1 MTGISFTSGADQ
13 ALFFD
18 ELKFERDSVN
28 WRRLVTRGS
37 QLALFGGL
45 CATLIGG
52 VLQHSNPRL
61 PWILTGASLI
71 ILACIIWVIK
81 DTRPRIARQMFKAE
95 LSAYLNDIKQG
106 FRSFGTTKLRMYVPI
121 ILTVQGLFYATDFG
135 LLRIVLLSRFH
146 FSPLAGSVI
155 IAGCSLISV
164 GVLAWMHRYATT
176 LSEKHVISTI
186 AIAAAASLLLALLPI
201 GLWGF
206 VVVLVLYVSEQALSP
221 FISETLNYHTSENQ
235 RATVLSV
242 ASFLKSIPYVLLG
255 PVIGSLNTHDHLEY
269 FLMIWAVLIGT
280 ALVLYLALKKRDTKI
295 SLSRTEARI

>member
-81 DTRPRIARQMFKAE
+81 D
-95 LSAYLNDIKQG
+95 KQG